1 MLNFPVIHTVYLFLV
16 AALPTAGIV
25 LFLKVPRARPLALI
39 LFLPGLVG
47 VYASFIE
54 PYQLRL
60 ETATVHVSSQ
70 RAGSSP
76 ITVGV
81 LADIQTDRV
90 GDYERNA
97 LDRLMTLKP
106 DLILLPGDLFQ
117 ASREERERETP
128 AVQDLMRRLS
138 APGGVYFVLGESDQ
152 HGEMDR
158 LLEGTEVRVLVN
170 QVVRTRVRDREIT
183 IGGLELNVRKPEAE
197 RTVQLLEEF
206 PGSEDIR
213 LLVSHWPDSVSAVRP
228 GSRVDLVVAGHTHGG
243 QVVIP
248 LFGPPVTFTRVPRHV
263 AAGGLHDMGDGRRI
277 YVSRGVGMERGFA
290 PRLRFLAPPEISL
303 LELR

>member
-1 MLNFPVIHTVYLFLV
+1 MNFPLIHMIYVLLV
-16 AALPTAGIV
+16 AAIPLVGIA
-25 LFLKVPRARPLALI
+25 LFLKLPGARPLAVF

-60 ETATVHVSSQ
+60 ETATIQLPSQ
-70 RAGSSP
+70 RAGTSP
-76 ITVGV
+76 VTIGV

-90 GDYERNA
+90 GDYERAA
-97 LDRLMTLKP
+97 LDRLMALKP
-106 DLILLPGDLFQ
+106 DLILLPGDLLQ
-117 ASREERERETP
+117 ASREEREREAP

-158 LLEGTEVRVLVN
+158 FLEGTAVRVLVN
-170 QVVRTRVRDREIT
+170 QVVRARVRDREIT
-183 IGGLELNVRKPEAE
+183 IGGLELNVRTPEAE
-197 RTVQLLEEF
+197 RAVQLLEEF
-206 PGSEDIR
+206 PGLEDIR
-213 LLVSHWPDSVSAVRP
+213 LLVSHWPDSVSAVRA
-228 GSRVDLVVAGHTHGG
+228 GTRIDLVVAGHTHGG

-248 LFGPPVTFTRVPRHV
+248 FFGPPVTFTQVPRHV
-263 AAGGLHDMGDGRRI
+263 AAGGLHDMGEGRRI